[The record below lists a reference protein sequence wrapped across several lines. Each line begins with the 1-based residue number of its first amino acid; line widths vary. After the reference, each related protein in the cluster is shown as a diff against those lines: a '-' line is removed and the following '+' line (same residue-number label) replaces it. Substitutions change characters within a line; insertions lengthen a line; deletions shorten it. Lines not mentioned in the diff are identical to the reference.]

1 MVKRCRWV
9 SDSQDEKMVAYHDQE
24 FGQPVFDDDR
34 LLFELLT
41 LELFQSGLSWKTVL
55 NKRENFKRAFADFDV
70 EKVATF
76 DNQDVERLLA
86 DSGIIRNRMK
96 IDATINNAKQI
107 QRLQNEGKSFSE
119 LVWQPTNGQ
128 TLQIGVG
135 ANEHVPSQTDLSV
148 DFSKKLKKLGFK
160 FVGPVTM
167 ESFLEAVGV
176 ENAHDLDCAFR

>member
-70 EKVATF
+70 EKVAAF

-107 QRLQNEGKSFSE
+107 QRLQNEGKSFLSSS
-119 LVWQPTNGQ
+119 G
-128 TLQIGVG
+128 
-135 ANEHVPSQTDLSV
+135 SQLMGKPYKSV
-148 DFSKKLKKLGFK
+148 LAQRTCAQSN
-160 FVGPVTM
+160 GPV
-167 ESFLEAVGV
+167 S
-176 ENAHDLDCAFR
+176 